1 MIELRDLRKS
11 YKTGDFVQKALDG
24 VSVTFRDSEFVA
36 ILGPSGSGKTTL
48 LNVVG
53 GLDHADSGDLVING
67 VSTKHYGSKDWDTYR
82 NHHVGFVF
90 QSYNLIPHQSI
101 LSNVELALTLSGI
114 GRAERRRRAKEAL
127 ERVGLGE
134 HIHKHPA
141 QLSGGQMQRVAI
153 ARALVNDPDIVLA
166 DEPTG
171 ALDAETGIQV
181 MDLLAEVARDRLV
194 VMVTHNPDLAR
205 QYATRIVNIADGRI
219 TGDSDPIASGELGEP
234 EGVAAPESAADSS
247 ARAAVASADPA
258 KTVAAPVSPAA
269 DTAVIPLPEEPR
281 EGRTSSHKPDRK
293 ASMSFLT
300 ALSLSFSNLM
310 AKKGRTILTAFAGS
324 IGIMGIAAILAL
336 SNGVNNYIDKVQE
349 DALSSSPLTITKS
362 SFDVS
367 SIMTQAAGYSA
378 EGGESRG
385 DESGAT
391 TDDGAGQAAGTDVI
405 PESTIMSD
413 ILTDI
418 KNNDLESFRAF
429 LESGKSDVK
438 DHVTAITYNYGI
450 TPQIYASD
458 TSDGV
463 KQLNPST
470 LQGIM
475 SNGMSTMM
483 MSGGGSGVGFQEMLD
498 DQDILDTQ
506 YDVVKGAWPQ
516 KYDEC
521 VLVLSSSGGISDY
534 TLYSLGVLDPE
545 ELSRMLNSAIKSE
558 KVDVPDAQT
567 DFTYDD
573 AMDLSFRVVNQ
584 ADLYTRSED
593 GDTWTDRSKD
603 DDYVK
608 KLVDNGLELHV
619 VGVVRPKDTA
629 SSTSLNE
636 GIAYRHDLITHLMA
650 EAADSEIVQE
660 QLADPDVDV
669 FTGKTFDELQDA
681 QNTELDMSSLFSV
694 DEDKI
699 SQALTIDQSALAA
712 DGVDASAFD
721 FSSLDMSSL
730 ANGATPDQQ
739 QIAQSVMSSLTKNLP
754 APDFADLGFGDLA
767 EPLAQLG
774 INNLQDMAQFDIN
787 SVDPMTMAS
796 LAQQYPEAMGR
807 LATLGAVAQAY
818 GENIGTIFEGYM
830 KYVSAHGS
838 DGASYSQ
845 TMSDYLAGDGKA
857 ALDAIVAAAGDNAD
871 ATRAGMTKY
880 LTNTVAPSISASLAT
895 AQASATS
902 QVAGQVMDSIQTKLP
917 EMLAQQMS
925 AVMGQQMEGFA
936 AKLQNA
942 IHFDPT
948 VFASAIN
955 VNMDQDDLT
964 SLLVNYMNSEELTYD
979 NNLIKLGYADEDKPE
994 SINIYAKSF
1003 DDKQV
1008 VEDIIADY
1016 NDDVEKA
1023 SEPDKSIS
1031 YSDITGVLM
1040 KSVTNIINMISM
1052 VLIAFVSVSLVVS
1065 SIMIGIITYISV
1077 LERKKEIGILRAMGA
1092 SKLNVANI
1100 FNAET
1105 FIEGLLA
1112 GALAIAVVYIAS
1124 VPVNAVVLRDHNVA
1138 NILAL
1143 PPEQA
1148 GILILISV
1156 VLTLVAGLIPS
1167 TAAARRDPVEA
1178 LRSE

>member
-24 VSVTFRDSEFVA
+24 VSITFRDSEFVA

-48 LNVVG
+48 LNVIG

-67 VSTKHYGSKDWDTYR
+67 VSTKDYGSKDWDTYR

-90 QSYNLIPHQSI
+90 QSYNLIPHQTI
-101 LSNVELALTLSGI
+101 LSNVELALTLSGV

-134 HIHKHPA
+134 HIHKHPS

-219 TGDSDPIASGELGEP
+219 TGDSDPIAPTELDATTLVHKE
-234 EGVAAPESAADSS
+234 
-247 ARAAVASADPA
+247 RAAGI
-258 KTVAAPVSPAA
+258 AA
-269 DTAVIPLPEEPR
+269 T
-281 EGRTSSHKPDRK
+281 HK

-385 DESGAT
+385 DESGAST
-391 TDDGAGQAAGTDVI
+391 EDRAGQAAGSDTI

-418 KNNDLESFRAF
+418 KNNDLESFRTY
-429 LESGKSDVK
+429 LESGESDVK

-450 TPQIYASD
+450 TPQVYASD

-475 SNGMSTMM
+475 SNGMSSMM
-483 MSGGGSGVGFQEMLD
+483 MAGASSSAGFQEMLD
-498 DQDILDTQ
+498 DQAILDAQ
-506 YDVVKGAWPQ
+506 YDVVKGTWP
-516 KYDEC
+516 KKFDEC

-545 ELSRMLNSAIKSE
+545 KLSRMLNSAIKSE
-558 KVDVPDAQT
+558 KVDVPDADV

-593 GDTWTDRSKD
+593 GTTWTDRSSD
-603 DDYVK
+603 EDYMK
-608 KLVDNGLELHV
+608 NLVDQGLELHV
-619 VGVVRPKDTA
+619 VGVVRPKGT
-629 SSTSLNE
+629 SSATSLGE

-650 EAADSEIVQE
+650 EAADSEIVRA
-660 QLADPDVDV
+660 QLANPDVDV

-681 QNTELDMSSLFSV
+681 QNAQLDMSSLFSV
-694 DEDKI
+694 DESKI
-699 SQALTIDQSALAA
+699 AQAFTIDQSALTA
-712 DGVDASAFD
+712 DGVDANAFN
-721 FSSLDMSSL
+721 FSNIDMGSVTAST
-730 ANGATPDQQ
+730 APDEE
-739 QIAQSVMSSLTKNLP
+739 QIAQSAINSLITNLP
-754 APDFADLGFGDLA
+754 SPDFADFGFGDLA
-767 EPLAQLG
+767 EPLAEIGVTDISGLANFNPQSASPEALAKM
-774 INNLQDMAQFDIN
+774 MA
-787 SVDPMTMAS
+787 
-796 LAQQYPEAMGR
+796 LAQKYPEAAGR
-807 LATLGAVAQAY
+807 LSLLATVAEAY
-818 GENIGTIFEGYM
+818 RKQLDPENGSPLLKGYLQYTKDHGE
-830 KYVSAHGS
+830 S
-838 DGASYSQ
+838 GASYSKM
-845 TMSDYLAGDGKA
+845 MSDYLAGDGKTS
-857 ALDAIVAAAGDNAD
+857 LDAIVAAAGDNGE

-880 LTNTVAPSISASLAT
+880 LTNTVAPSISAALAT
-895 AQASATS
+895 AQASAAS
-902 QVAGQVMDSIQTKLP
+902 QAVSQMISNIRTQLP
-917 EMLAQQMS
+917 QAIAQQVS
-925 AVMGQQMEGFA
+925 AAVGQQMAGFA

-942 IHFDPT
+942 IHIDGAM
-948 VFASAIN
+948 FASAIS

-964 SLLVNYMNSEELTYD
+964 SLLVNYMNREELTYD

-1016 NDDVEKA
+1016 NDQVEA
-1023 SEPDKSIS
+1023 AGEADKSIS

-1040 KSVTNIINMISM
+1040 KSVTSIINMISL

-1112 GALAIAVVYIAS
+1112 GVLAIAVVYIAS
-1124 VPVNAVVLRDHNVA
+1124 VPVNAMVLRDHNVA

-1148 GILILISV
+1148 LILILISV

>member
-67 VSTKHYGSKDWDTYR
+67 VSTKDYGSKDWDTYR

-90 QSYNLIPHQSI
+90 QSYNLIPHQTI
-101 LSNVELALTLSGI
+101 LSNVELALTLSGV

-134 HIHKHPA
+134 HIHKHPS

-219 TGDSDPIASGELGEP
+219 TGDSDPITPAELDATTLVHKE
-234 EGVAAPESAADSS
+234 
-247 ARAAVASADPA
+247 RAAGI
-258 KTVAAPVSPAA
+258 AA
-269 DTAVIPLPEEPR
+269 T
-281 EGRTSSHKPDRK
+281 HK

-385 DESGAT
+385 DESGAST
-391 TDDGAGQAAGTDVI
+391 EDRAGQAAGSDTI

-418 KNNDLESFRAF
+418 KNNDLESFRTY
-429 LESGKSDVK
+429 LESGESDVK

-450 TPQIYASD
+450 TPQVYASD

-475 SNGMSTMM
+475 SNGMSSMM
-483 MSGGGSGVGFQEMLD
+483 MAGASSSAGFQEMLD
-498 DQDILDTQ
+498 DQAILDAQ
-506 YDVVKGAWPQ
+506 YDVVKGTWP
-516 KYDEC
+516 KKFDEC

-545 ELSRMLNSAIKSE
+545 KLSRMLNSAIKSE
-558 KVDVPDAQT
+558 KVDVPDADV

-593 GDTWTDRSKD
+593 GTTWTDRSSD
-603 DDYVK
+603 EDYMK
-608 KLVDNGLELHV
+608 NLVDQGLELHV
-619 VGVVRPKDTA
+619 VGVVRPKGT
-629 SSTSLNE
+629 SSATSLGE

-650 EAADSEIVQE
+650 EAADSEIVRA
-660 QLADPDVDV
+660 QLANPDVDV

-681 QNTELDMSSLFSV
+681 QNAQLDMSSLFSV
-694 DEDKI
+694 DESKI
-699 SQALTIDQSALAA
+699 AQAFTIDQSALTA
-712 DGVDASAFD
+712 DGVDANAFN
-721 FSSLDMSSL
+721 FSNIDMGSVTAST
-730 ANGATPDQQ
+730 APDEE
-739 QIAQSVMSSLTKNLP
+739 QIAQSAINSLITNLP
-754 APDFADLGFGDLA
+754 SPDFADFGFGDLA
-767 EPLAQLG
+767 EPLAEIGVTDISGLANFNPQSASPEALAKM
-774 INNLQDMAQFDIN
+774 MA
-787 SVDPMTMAS
+787 
-796 LAQQYPEAMGR
+796 LAQKYPEAAGR
-807 LATLGAVAQAY
+807 LSLLATVAEAY
-818 GENIGTIFEGYM
+818 RKQLDPENGSPLLKGYLQYTKDHGE
-830 KYVSAHGS
+830 S
-838 DGASYSQ
+838 GASYSKM
-845 TMSDYLAGDGKA
+845 MSDYLAGDGKTS
-857 ALDAIVAAAGDNAD
+857 LDAIVAAAGDNGE

-880 LTNTVAPSISASLAT
+880 LTNTVAPSISAALAT
-895 AQASATS
+895 AQASAAS
-902 QVAGQVMDSIQTKLP
+902 QAVSQMISNIRTQLP
-917 EMLAQQMS
+917 QAIAQQVS
-925 AVMGQQMEGFA
+925 AAVGQQMAGFA

-942 IHFDPT
+942 IHIDGAM
-948 VFASAIN
+948 FASAIS

-964 SLLVNYMNSEELTYD
+964 SLLVNYMNREELTYD

-1016 NDDVEKA
+1016 NDQVEA
-1023 SEPDKSIS
+1023 AGEADKSIS
-1031 YSDITGVLM
+1031 YSDVTGVLM
-1040 KSVTNIINMISM
+1040 KSVTSIINMISL

-1112 GALAIAVVYIAS
+1112 GVLAIAVVYIAS
-1124 VPVNAVVLRDHNVA
+1124 VPVNAMVLRDHNVA

-1148 GILILISV
+1148 LILILISV

>member
-67 VSTKHYGSKDWDTYR
+67 VSTKDYGSKDWDTYR

-90 QSYNLIPHQSI
+90 QSYNLIPHQTI
-101 LSNVELALTLSGI
+101 LSNVELALTLSGV

-134 HIHKHPA
+134 HIHKHPS

-181 MDLLAEVARDRLV
+181 MDLLAEVARNRLV
-194 VMVTHNPDLAR
+194 VMVTHNPELAT

-219 TGDSDPIASGELGEP
+219 TGDSDPIAP
-234 EGVAAPESAADSS
+234 EESA
-247 ARAAVASADPA
+247 P
-258 KTVAAPVSPAA
+258 AAPVQ
-269 DTAVIPLPEEPR
+269 DQT
-281 EGRTSSHKPDRK
+281 DRK
-293 ASMSFLT
+293 ASMNFLT

-385 DESGAT
+385 DESGT
-391 TDDGAGQAAGTDVI
+391 STEGGAGQAAGSDTI

-418 KNNDLESFRAF
+418 KNNDLESFRTY
-429 LESGKSDVK
+429 LESGESDVK

-450 TPQIYASD
+450 TPQVYASD

-475 SNGMSTMM
+475 SNGMSSLMM
-483 MSGGGSGVGFQEMLD
+483 AGASSSAGFQEMLD
-498 DQDILDTQ
+498 DQAILDAQ
-506 YDVVKGAWPQ
+506 YDVVKGTWPK

-558 KVDVPDAQT
+558 KVDVPDADV

-593 GDTWTDRSKD
+593 GATWTDRSSD
-603 DDYVK
+603 EDYMK
-608 KLVDNGLELHV
+608 NLVDNGLELHV
-619 VGVVRPKDTA
+619 VGVVRPKGTA
-629 SSTSLNE
+629 SATSLGE
-636 GIAYRHDLITHLMA
+636 GVAYRHDLITHLMD
-650 EAADSEIVQE
+650 EAADSEIVQQ
-660 QLADPDVDV
+660 QLANPDVDV
-669 FTGKTFDELQDA
+669 FTGKTFDELQDK
-681 QNTELDMSSLFSV
+681 QNQQLDMSELITV
-694 DEDKI
+694 DEKK
-699 SQALTIDQSALAA
+699 LTSAFKVDQGKLKGANVNPR
-712 DGVDASAFD
+712 DFD
-721 FSSLDMSSL
+721 FSSLGNIKPDVSSVQIDE
-730 ANGATPDQQ
+730 AA
-739 QIAQSVMSSLTKNLP
+739 IAQSVMDSLAKNLP
-754 APDFADLGFGDLA
+754 APDQADLGLEEPAQMAEVLKAFGAGSMSDLA
-767 EPLAQLG
+767 SLDLTDPTKLSPGQAAALAQLG
-774 INNLQDMAQFDIN
+774 PD
-787 SVDPMTMAS
+787 
-796 LAQQYPEAMGR
+796 
-807 LATLGAVAQAY
+807 AVASVTTYAQDARAIPAAVWEHY
-818 GENIGTIFEGYM
+818 PQLLRGYIQYLRSLGE
-830 KYVSAHGS
+830 KGS
-838 DGASYSQ
+838 DLSYAQ
-845 TMSDYLAGDGKA
+845 VMTDYLAGPGKA
-857 ALDAIVAAAGDNAD
+857 YLDAIVGAASTAEQQEK
-871 ATRAGMTKY
+871 TRAAFTKY
-880 LTNTVAPSISASLAT
+880 LTNTVAPGVQASLVTAT
-895 AQASATS
+895 AQASQKAS
-902 QVAGQVMDSIQTKLP
+902 ADAMDQMTRQLQAQLA
-917 EMLAQQMS
+917 ETLAQQVS
-925 AVMGQQMEGFA
+925 KVMGQQMTALAQQLKSAISVDGNAFA
-936 AKLQNA
+936 DA
-942 IHFDPT
+942 IHMNF
-948 VFASAIN
+948 
-955 VNMDQDDLT
+955 DQDDLT
-964 SLLVNYMNSEELTYD
+964 SLLTNYMNAEELTYD

-1016 NDDVEKA
+1016 NDQVEA
-1023 SEPDKSIS
+1023 AGEADKSIS

-1040 KSVTNIINMISM
+1040 KSVTSIINMISL

-1148 GILILISV
+1148 LILILISV
-1156 VLTLVAGLIPS
+1156 ALTLVAGLIPS

>member
-11 YKTGDFVQKALDG
+11 YKTGDFIQKALDG

-67 VSTKHYGSKDWDTYR
+67 VSTKDYGSKDWDTYR

-90 QSYNLIPHQSI
+90 QSYNLIPHQTI
-101 LSNVELALTLSGI
+101 LSNVELALTLSGV

-134 HIHKHPA
+134 HIHKHPS

-219 TGDSDPIASGELGEP
+219 TGDSDPIAPTELDATVSARKDG
-234 EGVAAPESAADSS
+234 AADSQQS
-247 ARAAVASADPA
+247 
-258 KTVAAPVSPAA
+258 
-269 DTAVIPLPEEPR
+269 
-281 EGRTSSHKPDRK
+281 GRK

-385 DESGAT
+385 DESGAST
-391 TDDGAGQAAGTDVI
+391 EDRAGQAAGSDTI

-418 KNNDLESFRAF
+418 KNNDLESFRTY
-429 LESGKSDVK
+429 LESGESDVK

-450 TPQIYASD
+450 TPQVYASD

-475 SNGMSTMM
+475 SNGMSSMM
-483 MSGGGSGVGFQEMLD
+483 MAGASSSAGFQEMLD
-498 DQDILDTQ
+498 DQAILDAQ
-506 YDVVKGAWPQ
+506 YDVVKGTWP
-516 KYDEC
+516 KKFDEC

-558 KVDVPDAQT
+558 KVDVPDADV

-573 AMDLSFRVVNQ
+573 AMGLSFRVVNQ

-593 GDTWTDRSKD
+593 GTTWTDRSSD
-603 DDYVK
+603 EDYMK
-608 KLVDNGLELHV
+608 NLVDQGLELHV
-619 VGVVRPKDTA
+619 VGVVRPKGT
-629 SSTSLNE
+629 SSATSLGE

-650 EAADSEIVQE
+650 EAADSEIVRA
-660 QLADPDVDV
+660 QLANPDVDV

-681 QNTELDMSSLFSV
+681 QNAQLDMSSLFSV
-694 DEDKI
+694 DESKI
-699 SQALTIDQSALAA
+699 AQAFTIDQSALTA
-712 DGVDASAFD
+712 DGIDTSAFD
-721 FSSLDMSSL
+721 FGSALRNMDIDT
-730 ANGATPDQQ
+730 TPDAATQEEIKAAAQQ
-739 QIAQSVMSSLTKNLP
+739 AVSDSLKQNVLNNEMLAGAVAASGYKDTGIADVDAIAHASVAGFYSELITGYVGYLYQHSVMSDNHAASVAAP
-754 APDFADLGFGDLA
+754 AL
-767 EPLAQLG
+767 
-774 INNLQDMAQFDIN
+774 MA
-787 SVDPMTMAS
+787 
-796 LAQQYPEAMGR
+796 
-807 LATLGAVAQAY
+807 
-818 GENIGTIFEGYM
+818 
-830 KYVSAHGS
+830 
-838 DGASYSQ
+838 
-845 TMSDYLAGDGKA
+845 DYLATDGVKMFQMDNVAYKNMTQAFA
-857 ALDAIVAAAGDNAD
+857 ATGQTFD
-871 ATRAGMTKY
+871 
-880 LTNTVAPSISASLAT
+880 
-895 AQASATS
+895 QASFSTFMEQTAAHAVVDAVTSATTEATQKATEQATQQMMDAVS
-902 QVAGQVMDSIQTKLP
+902 QQLAQVI
-917 EMLAQQMS
+917 AQQMTD
-925 AVMGQQMEGFA
+925 VMGQQMAGFA

-942 IHFDPT
+942 IHIDGAM
-948 VFASAIN
+948 FASAIS

-964 SLLVNYMNSEELTYD
+964 SLLVNYMNREELTYD

-1016 NDDVEKA
+1016 NHDVEA
-1023 SEPDKSIS
+1023 AGEADKSIS

-1040 KSVTNIINMISM
+1040 KSVTSIINMISL

-1112 GALAIAVVYIAS
+1112 GVLAIAVVYIAS

-1148 GILILISV
+1148 LILILISV

>member
-67 VSTKHYGSKDWDTYR
+67 VSTKDYGSKDWDTYR

-90 QSYNLIPHQSI
+90 QSYNLIPHQTI
-101 LSNVELALTLSGI
+101 LSNVELALTLSGV

-134 HIHKHPA
+134 HIHKHPS

-219 TGDSDPIASGELGEP
+219 TGDSDPITPAELDATTLVHKDGVTGIAATSAVAGP
-234 EGVAAPESAADSS
+234 EGPVED
-247 ARAAVASADPA
+247 AV
-258 KTVAAPVSPAA
+258 
-269 DTAVIPLPEEPR
+269 VIPRPEEAKGER
-281 EGRTSSHKPDRK
+281 SASKKADRK

-385 DESGAT
+385 DESGAST
-391 TDDGAGQAAGTDVI
+391 EDRAGQAAGSDTI

-418 KNNDLESFRAF
+418 KNNDLESFRTY
-429 LESGKSDVK
+429 LESGESDVK

-450 TPQIYASD
+450 TPQVYASD

-475 SNGMSTMM
+475 SNGMSSMM
-483 MSGGGSGVGFQEMLD
+483 MAGASSSAGFQEMLD
-498 DQDILDTQ
+498 DQAILDAQ
-506 YDVVKGAWPQ
+506 YDVVKGTWPK

-558 KVDVPDAQT
+558 KVDVPDADV

-573 AMDLSFRVVNQ
+573 AMDLNFRIVNQ

-593 GDTWTDRSKD
+593 GATWTDRSSDEAYMKN
-603 DDYVK
+603 
-608 KLVDNGLELHV
+608 LVDQGLELHV
-619 VGVVRPKDTA
+619 VGVVRPKGTA
-629 SSTSLNE
+629 SATSLGE

-650 EAADSEIVQE
+650 EAADSEIVRA
-660 QLADPDVDV
+660 QLANPDVDV

-681 QNTELDMSSLFSV
+681 QNAQLDMSSLFSV
-694 DEDKI
+694 DESKI
-699 SQALTIDQSALAA
+699 AQAFTIDQSALTA
-712 DGVDASAFD
+712 DGIDASAFD
-721 FSSLDMSSL
+721 FSNIDMGSVTAS
-730 ANGATPDQQ
+730 ATPNKEE
-739 QIAQSVMSSLTKNLP
+739 IAKSVMSTLATNMP
-754 APDFADLGFGDLA
+754 APDFADLGYGDLA
-767 EPLAQLG
+767 EPLSKMG
-774 INNLQDMAQFDIN
+774 INSLSDLASISDAKANPTM
-787 SVDPMTMAS
+787 MTI
-796 LAQQYPEAMGR
+796 LQQYPEVAGR
-807 LATLGAVAQAY
+807 LASLGAVADAY
-818 GENIGTIFEGYM
+818 RKQVDLENTNSLFKGYLQ
-830 KYVSAHGS
+830 YVKDHGS
-838 DGASYSQ
+838 EGKSYSQ
-845 TMSDYLAGDGKA
+845 MMSDYLVGDGKA
-857 ALDAIVAAAGDNAD
+857 ALDAIVAVAGDNGE

-880 LTNTVAPSISASLAT
+880 LTNTVAPSISAALAT
-895 AQASATS
+895 AQATATS
-902 QVAGQVMDSIQTKLP
+902 QATEQMMTGMQQQLAQVI
-917 EMLAQQMS
+917 AQQMTD
-925 AVMGQQMEGFA
+925 VMGQQMARFA

-942 IHFDPT
+942 IHIDGAM
-948 VFASAIN
+948 FASAIS

-964 SLLVNYMNSEELTYD
+964 SLLVNYMNREELTYD

-1016 NDDVEKA
+1016 NDQVEA
-1023 SEPDKSIS
+1023 AGEADKSIS

-1040 KSVTNIINMISM
+1040 KSVTSIINMISL

-1112 GALAIAVVYIAS
+1112 GMLAIAVVYIAS
-1124 VPVNAVVLRDHNVA
+1124 VPVNAMVLRDHNVA

-1143 PPEQA
+1143 PPGQA
-1148 GILILISV
+1148 LILILISV

>member
-1 MIELRDLRKS
+1 MAMIELRDLRKS

-67 VSTKHYGSKDWDTYR
+67 VSTKDYGSKDWDTYR

-101 LSNVELALTLSGI
+101 LSNVELALTLSGV

-171 ALDAETGIQV
+171 ALDTETGIQV

-194 VMVTHNPDLAR
+194 VMVTHNPELAR
-205 QYATRIVNIADGRI
+205 EYATRIVNIADGKV
-219 TGDSDPIASGELGEP
+219 TGDSDPIVPGELG
-234 EGVAAPESAADSS
+234 AASPVQAKT
-247 ARAAVASADPA
+247 ASAIPTNTAGD
-258 KTVAAPVSPAA
+258 TV
-269 DTAVIPLPEEPR
+269 TIPCPEEPR
-281 EGRTSSHKPDRK
+281 EERASSQKPDRK

-310 AKKGRTILTAFAGS
+310 AKKGRTFLTAFAGS

-362 SFDVS
+362 SFDVT
-367 SIMTQAAGYSA
+367 SIMTQAAGYSD

-385 DESGAT
+385 DASGVTAG
-391 TDDGAGQAAGTDVI
+391 DGTGQAAGSDEI

-450 TPQIYASD
+450 TPLVYAAD

-475 SNGMSTMM
+475 SNGMSGMM
-483 MSGGGSGVGFQEMLD
+483 MAGSGSSMGFQEMLD
-498 DQDILDTQ
+498 DQDILDAQ
-506 YDVVKGAWPQ
+506 YDVVKGTWPE

-534 TLYSLGVLDPE
+534 TLYSLGVLDPD

-558 KVDVPDAQT
+558 KVDVPDAST

-573 AMDLSFRVVNQ
+573 AMGLDFRVVNQ

-593 GDTWTDRSKD
+593 GATWTDRSKD
-603 DDYVK
+603 TDYVK
-608 KLVDNGLELHV
+608 KLVDQGIDLHV

-629 SSTSLNE
+629 SSTSLSE

-650 EAADSEIVQE
+650 QAADSEIVQE

-669 FTGKTFDELQDA
+669 FTGKTFEELQDA
-681 QNTELDMSSLFSV
+681 QNTQLDMSSLFSV

-699 SQALTIDQSALAA
+699 SQALTIDQSALTA

-721 FSSLDMSSL
+721 FSGLDMSSL
-730 ANGATPDQQ
+730 TNGAAPDQQ

-774 INNLQDMAQFDIN
+774 INNLQDMAQFDVD
-787 SVDPMTMAS
+787 SVDPMTMVS

-830 KYVSAHGS
+830 KYASAHGG

-845 TMSDYLAGDGKA
+845 MMSDYLAGDGKA

-942 IHFDPT
+942 IHFDPS

>member
-67 VSTKHYGSKDWDTYR
+67 VSTKDYGSKDWDTYR

-90 QSYNLIPHQSI
+90 QSYNLIPHQTI
-101 LSNVELALTLSGI
+101 LSNVELALTLSGV

-134 HIHKHPA
+134 HIHKHPS

-219 TGDSDPIASGELGEP
+219 TGDSDPITPAELDATTLVHKE
-234 EGVAAPESAADSS
+234 
-247 ARAAVASADPA
+247 RAAGI
-258 KTVAAPVSPAA
+258 AA
-269 DTAVIPLPEEPR
+269 T
-281 EGRTSSHKPDRK
+281 HK

-385 DESGAT
+385 DESGAST
-391 TDDGAGQAAGTDVI
+391 EDRAGQAAGSDTI

-418 KNNDLESFRAF
+418 KNNDLESFRTY
-429 LESGKSDVK
+429 LESGESDVK

-450 TPQIYASD
+450 TPQVYASD

-475 SNGMSTMM
+475 SNGMSSMM
-483 MSGGGSGVGFQEMLD
+483 MAGASSSAGFQEMLD
-498 DQDILDTQ
+498 DQAILDAQ
-506 YDVVKGAWPQ
+506 YDVVKGTWPK

-558 KVDVPDAQT
+558 KVDVPDADV

-573 AMDLSFRVVNQ
+573 AMDLNFRIVNQ

-593 GDTWTDRSKD
+593 GATWTDRSSDEAYMKN
-603 DDYVK
+603 
-608 KLVDNGLELHV
+608 LVDQGLELHV
-619 VGVVRPKDTA
+619 VGVVRPKGTA
-629 SSTSLNE
+629 SATSLGE

-650 EAADSEIVQE
+650 EAADSEIVRA
-660 QLADPDVDV
+660 QLANPDVDV

-681 QNTELDMSSLFSV
+681 QNAQLDMSSLFSV
-694 DEDKI
+694 DESKI
-699 SQALTIDQSALAA
+699 AQAFTIDQSALTA
-712 DGVDASAFD
+712 DGIDASAFD
-721 FSSLDMSSL
+721 FSNIDMGSVTAS
-730 ANGATPDQQ
+730 ATPNKEE
-739 QIAQSVMSSLTKNLP
+739 IAKSVMSTLATNMP
-754 APDFADLGFGDLA
+754 APDFADLGYGDLA
-767 EPLAQLG
+767 EPLSKMG
-774 INNLQDMAQFDIN
+774 INSLSDLASISDAKANPTM
-787 SVDPMTMAS
+787 MTI
-796 LAQQYPEAMGR
+796 LQQYPEVAGR
-807 LATLGAVAQAY
+807 LASLGAVADAY
-818 GENIGTIFEGYM
+818 RKQVDLENTNSLFKGYLQ
-830 KYVSAHGS
+830 YVKDHGS
-838 DGASYSQ
+838 EGKSYSQ
-845 TMSDYLAGDGKA
+845 MMSDYLVGDGKA
-857 ALDAIVAAAGDNAD
+857 ALDAIVAVAGDNGE

-880 LTNTVAPSISASLAT
+880 LTNTVAPSISAALAT
-895 AQASATS
+895 AQATATS
-902 QVAGQVMDSIQTKLP
+902 QATEQMMTGMQQQLAQVI
-917 EMLAQQMS
+917 AQQMTD
-925 AVMGQQMEGFA
+925 VMGQQMARFA

-942 IHFDPT
+942 IHIDGAM
-948 VFASAIN
+948 FASAIS

-964 SLLVNYMNSEELTYD
+964 SLLVNYMNREELTYD

-1016 NDDVEKA
+1016 NDQVEA
-1023 SEPDKSIS
+1023 AGEADKSIS

-1040 KSVTNIINMISM
+1040 KSVTSIINMISL

-1112 GALAIAVVYIAS
+1112 GVLAIAVVYIAS
-1124 VPVNAVVLRDHNVA
+1124 VPVNAMVLRDHNVA

-1148 GILILISV
+1148 LILILISV